1 VQVSA
6 TVKRIQ
12 SLHLS
17 TLTMPQEAIP
27 SHRLVLFLAA
37 NPTNTQQLRL
47 DEEVR
52 AIRQQLQRSIL
63 TLDACWAVRPLD
75 MQQEILRLKPQIVHF
90 SGHGIG
96 QEPTFTPDKRT
107 LIAVGVNNVSDE
119 EGLVFIE
126 DATGRAALVGTEAL
140 ASLFKNFQKYVKCVV
155 LNGCY
160 SAVQAEAIA
169 QHIPYV
175 IGMKQAILDRA
186 AIEFSKGFYN
196 ALAEGE
202 AIESAFEFGKTAIE
216 LTGLPDYQFP
226 VLHKPKE
233 TNAHSGLSLVKPDKF
248 RNKRWVMAG
257 CVLAS
262 LIGATGV
269 GLAPKFQQSLG
280 LGQYKCFKQ
289 AKEEGKLVVAIA
301 DFQHDASNQTTAS
314 HVAKQ
319 LQSKLEKQPRIMP
332 CIINER
338 VGTPR
343 EAKHLGN
350 RLDSEIVI
358 WGRQN
363 NPLTLDVKVTTVN
376 VEVSSLTSLPINAT
390 GLGDFNKQIEDL
402 PSLVNV
408 MTTYALNYAY
418 KTENIGSERRDA
430 FEEALKYA
438 MARRPDFKNQN
449 NKDVLSKAYFLLG
462 DMYVPTL
469 SDCPTDHESCVKAIR
484 SYQKATDIES
494 KFYEAYINR
503 GLLESSLK
511 NFQGAI
517 QSYTKLINAAQNLD
531 DTLEAR
537 KYRAS
542 IFLRLEKIKDAI
554 TDLRILCKYY
564 PNDPDLLHELG
575 QAQLQAGEFLDARST
590 YQQISSLK
598 MDKKTVSSI
607 VADLQSLAQLKPE
620 LSGDIKLIIKT
631 LGLAH

>member
-1 VQVSA
+1 
-6 TVKRIQ
+6 
-12 SLHLS
+12 
-17 TLTMPQEAIP
+17 MPQEATF
-27 SHRLVLFLAA
+27 SHHLVLFLAA

-52 AIRQQLQRSIL
+52 AIRQQLQRSVL
-63 TLDACWAVRPLD
+63 TLDSCWAVRPLD
-75 MQQEILRLKPQIVHF
+75 MQQEILRLKPQFVHF

-96 QEPTFTPDKRT
+96 QEPTFTPEKRT
-107 LIAVGVNNVSDE
+107 LIAVGADHVSDE
-119 EGLVFIE
+119 EGLAFIE
-126 DATGRAALVGTEAL
+126 DATGRAALVDTEAL
-140 ASLFKNFQKYVKCVV
+140 ANLFKNFQKYVKCVV

-160 SAVQAEAIA
+160 SEVQAEAIA
-169 QHIPYV
+169 RHIPYV
-175 IGMKQAILDRA
+175 IGMNQSILDRA

-233 TNAHSGLSLVKPDKF
+233 TDVHSELSPVNLKLNEFRDKG
-248 RNKRWVMAG
+248 RVMAG
-257 CVLAS
+257 CILAALAS
-262 LIGATGV
+262 SVSIGLFPKLQQGLGV
-269 GLAPKFQQSLG
+269 
-280 LGQYKCFKQ
+280 GQYKCFAQ
-289 AKEEGKLVVAIA
+289 AKQERKLLVAIA
-301 DFQHDASNQTTAS
+301 NFQHDASNQNTAS
-314 HVAKQ
+314 YIAKQ
-319 LQSKLEKQPRIMP
+319 LQTKLEKHPSIMP
-332 CIINER
+332 CIINES
-338 VGTPR
+338 VGTSS

-350 RLDSEIVI
+350 SLDSEVVI

-363 NPLTLDVKVTTVN
+363 NPLTLDVSVTTVN

-438 MARRPDFKNQN
+438 MARRPDLNNQN

-469 SDCPTDHESCVKAIR
+469 SDCPINHESCVKAIH
-484 SYQKATDIES
+484 SYQKATTIDS
-494 KFYEAYINR
+494 KFYEAYISR

-517 QSYTKLINAAQNLD
+517 QAYTELINAAQNLD

-537 KYRAS
+537 KYRSS
-542 IFLRLEKIKDAI
+542 IFLRLEKVKDAI
-554 TDLRILCKYY
+554 TDLQILCKYY
-564 PNDPDLLHELG
+564 PDDPDLLHELG
-575 QAQLQAGEFLDARST
+575 QAQLQVGQLLHAQST
-590 YQQISSLK
+590 YQQVNKLE

-620 LSGDIKLIIKT
+620 LSTGINLIIRT
-631 LGLAH
+631 LKQDST